1 MNHVR
6 MSSEF
11 LRSRVNHLDGKRLV
25 LESRTSE
32 QSRRIMSWIKMSAYK
47 SDLQRQCVR
56 KDVIIEQAACATPQR
71 RHYKESEGRN
81 EATEDA
87 LEATAQLPT
96 RRRRV
101 RFSIEFLARKISQ
114 QKFHH

>member
-1 MNHVR
+1 
-6 MSSEF
+6 
-11 LRSRVNHLDGKRLV
+11 
-25 LESRTSE
+25 
-32 QSRRIMSWIKMSAYK
+32 MSAYK
-47 SDLQRQCVR
+47 SDLQRQYVR

-114 QKFHH
+114 QSTRKSNSSNSLELTNFGQFALSDFQSFCKIL